1 MKNTS
6 VSLRHCGSAQ
16 ASLLTKEGWT
26 ALRRT
31 RWFLAPLLT
40 KEGWTAFRRTGWF
53 LAPLLTKE
61 GWTAFRRTGWFSP
74 LRHLASL
81 RLCVMLLLFTA
92 GIAAQSI
99 PAPKDTLGFTPGDD
113 RKLASWAQVVDYFKK
128 LDAASDRMVFEE
140 IGKTTMGAPFVYA
153 TVSSPA
159 NIRAL
164 EYYRGINDKLA
175 DPRIIQ
181 KMRAKPDDV
190 AKSLVKEGKTIVL
203 ITFGIHSTE
212 VGSTLSSM
220 LIAHRLTS
228 SNEPE
233 IKKILD
239 NTIILLVPSL
249 NPDGVDIVKNWYDK
263 TLGTPYE
270 GTTPPELYHK
280 YVGHDNNRDWY
291 AFTQVETQ
299 LTVDKIHNVWH
310 PQIVHDVHQQ
320 GANGARLFLPPY
332 MDPVEPNVPKQI
344 VEGFTELGQWMA
356 NDLRKKGLQGITT
369 GTTYD
374 AWTPARAYSHYHGGV
389 RILSETASA
398 RIASP
403 ITVKF
408 EDLRGASGGLDAK
421 KESDKFGPLWKGGEW
436 KLRNI
441 TDYMTSAAFSLLTH
455 AADNRERWLSRFYE
469 IGKEAVRPR
478 QRGELFAYIIPKPV
492 ESESDRLLPSMQL
505 SVDMRRHALTSILRR
520 AGIHIEYPEA
530 FSIGNKEYRSG
541 AAVIRMDQPY
551 AAFAKAMFER
561 QVYPNLLD
569 NAGHPIAPYDV
580 TAHTLPLLMN
590 VEVEE
595 VNQSFQYQLPKG
607 GFGSGSGSGCGG
619 SNPPRYAIYKSSI
632 PSMDE
637 GWTRFLF
644 RNGGGYRIGCSP
656 IIDNVSDS
664 DLKSAV
670 DRRLDGRLTHT
681 IVFPDQS
688 PNQILNGYAK
698 GSMPDEYTGGVGK
711 EGVENLKKFVEAG
724 GTLVF
729 LNESSRFAIEQFNLP
744 VKDITRGLPR
754 KEFYIPGSILRT
766 ELDTTHPIAKGMP
779 QQSIAW
785 FEDSPTFEIIDTGG
799 NASVNERAS
808 GPGIEGTLPNGRVSA
823 RIVAAYPK
831 DPKQILL
838 SGWALGA
845 ERLAGKAAL
854 VEVSYGK
861 GKIVLFGF
869 RPQYRGQSLATF
881 PLLFN
886 AISQ

>member
-1 MKNTS
+1 MKHQSALFCMNRSYFT
-6 VSLRHCGSAQ
+6 LRLLFGCRSAGDRLKTRSSRS
-16 ASLLTKEGWT
+16 AVLTI
-26 ALRRT
+26 A
-31 RWFLAPLLT
+31 A
-40 KEGWTAFRRTGWF
+40 
-53 LAPLLTKE
+53 
-61 GWTAFRRTGWFSP
+61 
-74 LRHLASL
+74 L
-81 RLCVMLLLFTA
+81 RLCGIFLAVT
-92 GIAAQSI
+92 IAAVSQV
-99 PAPKDTLGFTPGDD
+99 PTPKDVLGFTPGDD

-128 LDAASDRMVFEE
+128 LDAASDRMIFEE

-153 TVSSPA
+153 TVSSPE
-159 NIRAL
+159 NIKNL
-164 EYYRGINDKLA
+164 EKYKGINDKLA
-175 DPRIIQ
+175 DPRWELTSSSIPRDRVRRYI
-181 KMRAKPDDV
+181 AD
-190 AKSLVKEGKTIVL
+190 GKTIVL

-220 LIAHRLTS
+220 LIAHRLLS
-228 SNEPE
+228 SDEPE

-270 GTTPPELYHK
+270 GTNPPELYHK

-310 PQIVHDVHQQ
+310 PSSPTTSDQQ

-344 VEGFTELGQWMA
+344 VEGYTELGLWMA

-398 RIASP
+398 RLATP

-455 AADNRERWLSRFYE
+455 ASDNRERWLSRFYE

-478 QRGELFAYIIPKPV
+478 KEGEL
-492 ESESDRLLPSMQL
+492 
-505 SVDMRRHALTSILRR
+505 
-520 AGIHIEYPEA
+520 EA
-530 FSIGNKEYRSG
+530 FVLDPLFSMNQWHLERILKRGGVEISQVGKFEASG
-541 AAVIRMDQPY
+541 REFPNRTKVIRLDQPY
-551 AAFAKAMFER
+551 GMFAKALLER
-561 QVYPNLLD
+561 QKYPDLLD
-569 NAGHPIAPYDV
+569 SKGQPIAPYDV
-580 TAHTLPLLMN
+580 TAHSLPLLFGTN
-590 VEVEE
+590 LWPVQAPFKFPEVVTE
-595 VNQSFQYQLPKG
+595 P
-607 GFGSGSGSGCGG
+607 GFGSGTGAGS
-619 SNPPRYAIYKSSI
+619 AICAGDFDYRIYRSEVS
-632 PSMDE
+632 SMDE
-637 GWTRFLF
+637 GWTRWVIKENEHVIRMNLRDRCRVSQGPI
-644 RNGGGYRIGCSP
+644 RNREIVFGLANTGVNT
-656 IIDNVSDS
+656 II
-664 DLKSAV
+664 
-670 DRRLDGRLTHT
+670 
-681 IVFPDQS
+681 FPDQS

-698 GSMPDEYTGGVGK
+698 GTMPDEYTGGVGK

-729 LNESSRFAIEQFNLP
+729 LNRSSQFAIEQFNLP
-744 VKDITRGLPR
+744 VKDVTRGLSR

-766 ELDTTHPIAKGMP
+766 ELDLSHPIAKGMP

-785 FEDSPTFEIIDTGG
+785 FEDSPAFEFVPHSFTSTRPPTAWDVFPRENFKVI
-799 NASVNERAS
+799 
-808 GPGIEGTLPNGRVSA
+808 A
-823 RIVAAYPK
+823 RYPS

-845 ERLAGKAAL
+845 EKIAGKAAL
-854 VEVSYGK
+854 VEIKVGK